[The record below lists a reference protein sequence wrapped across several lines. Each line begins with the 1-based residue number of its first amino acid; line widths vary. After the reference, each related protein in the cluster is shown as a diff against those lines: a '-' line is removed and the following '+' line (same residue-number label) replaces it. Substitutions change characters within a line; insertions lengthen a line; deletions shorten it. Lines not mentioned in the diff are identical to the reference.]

1 MSINVSDLKLLFM
14 VLVRGM
20 GLIKKIGSRSRV
32 RKSLKRIAIEKVRTE
47 FAVTSAQIL
56 KIDDFFVEEIKMAAL
71 RPAVRLILY
80 IMVKQSVTIKQALHD
95 SPLSYRAF
103 YIMLEKLKDDAWL
116 EVRHDDE
123 DRRVRRLVL
132 GRKFE
137 NMLAKLPSFMAR
149 AEPKIPPVK

>member
-1 MSINVSDLKLLFM
+1 
-14 VLVRGM
+14 
-20 GLIKKIGSRSRV
+20 
-32 RKSLKRIAIEKVRTE
+32 
-47 FAVTSAQIL
+47 
-56 KIDDFFVEEIKMAAL
+56 MAAL

-137 NMLAKLPSFMAR
+137 NMLTKLPSFMAR